1 MTVPD
6 NFARTI
12 IGVHGDAGRRWLAGL
27 PALIEYCARRW
38 ALRVEPPFPELS
50 YNYAAPA
57 TGTAGEPL
65 VLKLG
70 VPHPELTSE
79 IAALRHYDGRGA
91 VQLLAA
97 DDARG
102 VLLLERLQPG
112 RMLSELE
119 DDDVA
124 TAIAAQV
131 MRGLWRPPPEEGV
144 ERFRTVEQWASGM
157 QRLREEF
164 DGGCGPFPRRL
175 VEQAETLFAELLPSE
190 ATPVLLHGDLHHYN
204 ILSAGEDKWLAIDP
218 KGVLG
223 EPAYEVGALMR
234 NPFGVRNGQTYP
246 GGSSAG
252 RTYWPTRWAW
262 IGSASWAGAWHRRC
276 CRHGGHTRTA
286 GRMTRRGWRSWR
298 RWQNSRPGCPSA

>member
-1 MTVPD
+1 M
-6 NFARTI
+6 
-12 IGVHGDAGRRWLAGL
+12 HGDAGRRWLAGL

-175 VEQAETLFAELLPSE
+175 VEQAETLFAELMPSE

-234 NPFGVRNGQTYP
+234 NPFGVAQWPDLSRRLQRRADILADALDLDRQRILGWSLAQAVLSAWWSYEDGGTYD
-246 GGSSAG
+246 A
-252 RTYWPTRWAW
+252 AW
-262 IGSASWAGAWHRRC
+262 LAIVEAVAEL
-276 CRHGGHTRTA
+276 
-286 GRMTRRGWRSWR
+286 
-298 RWQNSRPGCPSA
+298 